1 MIVFDDTYGEK
12 LYNMAAD
19 MDSMNYDGG
28 ERENSIELLNSALSK
43 VYSYAS
49 WNDDFLELWCA
60 LDMILDNK

>member
-1 MIVFDDTYGEK
+1 
-12 LYNMAAD
+12 MAAD

-28 ERENSIELLNSALSK
+28 ERKNEIELLNSALSK

-49 WNDDFLELWCA
+49 WNNDFLALWCA